1 MQAAS
6 RPVKPADLGVIGRDH
21 LAQRLA
27 EMGCVRESVD
37 YRKKEGVSDGVPWVV
52 ETAFGWLGDGASAD
66 RTLVTGVNWSP
77 GIVNPFRQLGRY
89 GQSLDSVLEQ
99 QRAGHREPIVLV
111 LHLACPRVEY
121 TDRGKSAVVIGG
133 SGGA

>member
-1 MQAAS
+1 
-6 RPVKPADLGVIGRDH
+6 
-21 LAQRLA
+21 
-27 EMGCVRESVD
+27 MGCDLESFD
-37 YRKKEGVSDGVPWVV
+37 YRKKEGIQDGVPWVI
-52 ETAFGWLGDGASAD
+52 ETAFGWLGDDAPAA

-99 QRAGHREPIVLV
+99 QRAGRREPIVLV
-111 LHLACPRVEY
+111 LHMACPRVEY